1 MMRRPSKLRKGVN
14 FIPKELPL
22 DEDGSIDYG
31 RIRALDKEASQQLL
45 ADVKAAIKGRT
56 PPGDF
61 RAPGGK
67 MDTLSY
73 SLTPPGWR
81 RFKNWNKECAV
92 YVASVI
98 LQGNLDQF
106 QLAESR
112 KGLAKAR
119 GMAVEK
125 NKKIT
130 PELVERYRQES
141 KRTTSQKKLADR
153 LEISQPTL
161 RKLQDQL
168 GVVRKK

>member
-1 MMRRPSKLRKGVN
+1 MSTRRKSVN
-14 FIPKELPL
+14 FIPKGLPL
-22 DEDGSIDYG
+22 DDEDGSIDHG

-67 MDTLSY
+67 MDTVSY
-73 SLTPPGWR
+73 SLTPAGWR

-98 LQGNLDQF
+98 LQGNLDHF
-106 QLAESR
+106 QLAALR
-112 KGLAKAR
+112 QGLTNAR
-119 GMAVEK
+119 RAAVTS

-130 PELVERYRQES
+130 DDLKNRYRQEAKLTS
-141 KRTTSQKKLADR
+141 SQKQLAFKLG
-153 LEISQPTL
+153 ISQPTL
-161 RKLQDQL
+161 RKLQDEL
-168 GVVRKK
+168 GVIRKK